1 LESVNTILLAATMLS
16 LGGAILRNKL
26 TEPNSF
32 RLSQASCHR
41 SGCSR
46 KIDLKITP
54 SIMKRMNVLTS
65 LHSSRIS
72 HRVCS
77 RRYRNDHRSGSSTP
91 ASILQH
97 NCQQHRTP
105 SAMIRSTNNR
115 MHYKNDCFAYW
126 WSRERCFN
134 RPYAGSVGGDD
145 NGDNNGNNNRSNDRN
160 STSNNGD
167 DSENDGKKPKGAN
180 VTMAMLSSSGSF
192 VAAAASS
199 EGSKMMNAWVN
210 HPTVVTPMSYSLSI
224 VTKHRPRSA
233 SDLYRTMYLVLKR
246 VGSRLT
252 QATSKLVNRLH
263 KSKAAAAAAAST
275 VVSGTTTA
283 APVIPGGGGVGEA
296 ALETTALVLARNP
309 AAAAAAAGSSSSSSA
324 SSSSSIPVVLRSIGG
339 LRTAFGG
346 EMPTTLSQS
355 SIGTAFN
362 RLSRGGGAG
371 KKLAVCAVVT
381 AATATATT
389 IVSNVDYIRTWWQQ
403 KKDPEGGGIAER
415 RQRNRLPLPLT
426 GQNKKA
432 AQLSKEVRALD
443 QRGQVFKAKA
453 LLMANKDINFTNP
466 DDIRLKNAVLQRA
479 DDAQAIMREISDD
492 SSWVKSYDNNEEQF
506 ETLYRHRQG
515 ETVHGIKMRA
525 VFNSS
530 VTNVL
535 AVLRE
540 FDLTQTWNGNMK
552 GAAQLGFPSP
562 VSVQAYGAGFMP
574 WGPFKT
580 RDVLFNGYGADA
592 LDEHGCVTLVFQ
604 STKKAMCA
612 LPPISK
618 HCVRADFRRSGV
630 VLEPLPPIPGAKTRV
645 LASLV
650 LNGDPKMAVPGWLA
664 SFGLKVFAPKVKR
677 DTDELLAEMQEDMSS
692 PYVMRKKQYPELYA
706 MLDDRCEEYLSRTSR
721 AFPMK

>member
-1 LESVNTILLAATMLS
+1 
-16 LGGAILRNKL
+16 
-26 TEPNSF
+26 
-32 RLSQASCHR
+32 
-41 SGCSR
+41 
-46 KIDLKITP
+46 
-54 SIMKRMNVLTS
+54 
-65 LHSSRIS
+65 
-72 HRVCS
+72 
-77 RRYRNDHRSGSSTP
+77 
-91 ASILQH
+91 
-97 NCQQHRTP
+97 
-105 SAMIRSTNNR
+105 
-115 MHYKNDCFAYW
+115 
-126 WSRERCFN
+126 
-134 RPYAGSVGGDD
+134 
-145 NGDNNGNNNRSNDRN
+145 
-160 STSNNGD
+160 
-167 DSENDGKKPKGAN
+167 
-180 VTMAMLSSSGSF
+180 
-192 VAAAASS
+192 
-199 EGSKMMNAWVN
+199 
-210 HPTVVTPMSYSLSI
+210 
-224 VTKHRPRSA
+224 
-233 SDLYRTMYLVLKR
+233 
-246 VGSRLT
+246 
-252 QATSKLVNRLH
+252 
-263 KSKAAAAAAAST
+263 
-275 VVSGTTTA
+275 
-283 APVIPGGGGVGEA
+283 
-296 ALETTALVLARNP
+296 
-309 AAAAAAAGSSSSSSA
+309 
-324 SSSSSIPVVLRSIGG
+324 
-339 LRTAFGG
+339 
-346 EMPTTLSQS
+346 
-355 SIGTAFN
+355 
-362 RLSRGGGAG
+362 
-371 KKLAVCAVVT
+371 
-381 AATATATT
+381 
-389 IVSNVDYIRTWWQQ
+389 
-403 KKDPEGGGIAER
+403 
-415 RQRNRLPLPLT
+415 
-426 GQNKKA
+426 
-432 AQLSKEVRALD
+432 
-443 QRGQVFKAKA
+443 
-453 LLMANKDINFTNP
+453 MANKDINFTNP

-515 ETVHGIKMRA
+515 EAVHGIKMRA